1 MAKSNKNG
9 LGPRDA
15 IVTEV
20 TVRKR
25 WLIAIGVV
33 LVLLIAG
40 FWLASPALS
49 RYVKSAVIRSLQ
61 QSGQVE
67 IQQVQVA
74 VFPSL
79 TITIDGIQFHHDGRT
94 DVPPL
99 ISIGR
104 AALKTNWIALITKH
118 VGEVRLTG
126 LRIQVPPRHSGSGG
140 GLSRPQQKK
149 QSGFVVDRMIADG
162 AVLLILPK
170 DPLRDPLEWDMRQLT
185 LHHVGTDDPMRFETI
200 LENAKPPGEIHS
212 TGNFGPWQFD
222 DPAETP
228 VSGDYTFRDADL
240 SVFTGI
246 SGILSSDGKYAGVL
260 DSINVDG
267 TTDTPDFAVRV
278 SGLPVHLKTQFHAV
292 VDGSNGNTYLQ
303 PVLARF
309 GRTSI
314 DARGA
319 VEGQPNVRGQ
329 SGLYTQSGPH
339 GKTISLDVQV
349 QNGRLEDLLR
359 LAVKSDK
366 PILTGGVNF
375 RARMVIPAGDIDIA
389 RKLRLDGAFDIR
401 QSEFSQL
408 SVQEK
413 VDELSHRASGDPK
426 APADDRVASNFHGR
440 FNMKS
445 GDIRFPDLTFTVPG
459 ANIDLSGDYGI
470 IDQHIDFHGT
480 ARMDAKVSQMT
491 TGFKSFLLKA
501 VDPFFQKKH
510 AGAVLPIKIEG
521 TRESPKFGLELRRK
535 K

>member
-1 MAKSNKNG
+1 M
-9 LGPRDA
+9 
-15 IVTEV
+15 
-20 TVRKR
+20 
-25 WLIAIGVV
+25 
-33 LVLLIAG
+33 LVALAAG

-49 RYVKSAVIRSLQ
+49 RYVKSAVTRSLQ

-67 IQQVQVA
+67 IQQVQVD

-79 TITIDGIQFHHDGRT
+79 KIAIGGIQFHHGGRT

-99 ISIGR
+99 ITIDR
-104 AALKTNWIALITKH
+104 AALNTNWIALITKH
-118 VGEVRLTG
+118 VSEVRLTG
-126 LRIQVPPRHSGSGG
+126 LRIQVPPRQSRAGG
-140 GLSRPQQKK
+140 GLSKPTEKR

-162 AVLLILPK
+162 AILLILPK
-170 DPLRDPLEWDMRQLT
+170 DPLRDPLEWDMKQLT

-212 TGNFGPWQFD
+212 TGSFGPWQFD

-228 VSGDYTFRDADL
+228 VSGDYIFRDADL

-246 SGILSSDGKYAGVL
+246 SGALSSNGKYSGVL
-260 DSINVDG
+260 DNIHVDG

-278 SGLPVHLKTQFHAV
+278 SGFPVHLKTQFHAV

-303 PVLARF
+303 PVLAQF

-314 DARGA
+314 EARGA

-339 GKTISLDVQV
+339 GKTISLHVV
-349 QNGRLEDLLR
+349 VRNGRLEDLLR
-359 LAVKSDK
+359 LAVKSEQ

-375 RARMVIPAGDIDIA
+375 RARMVIPPGDVDIA
-389 RKLRLDGAFDIR
+389 RKLRLDGSFDIS

-426 APADDRVASNFHGR
+426 ASPDDRVASNFHGR
-440 FNMKS
+440 FNMKN
-445 GDIRFPDLTFTVPG
+445 GDIRFSNLTFTVPG
-459 ANIDLSGDYGI
+459 ADILLSGDYGLL
-470 IDQHIDFHGT
+470 DQHIDFHGT
-480 ARMDAKVSQMT
+480 ARMQAKVSQMT
-491 TGFKSFLLKA
+491 TGIKSFLLKA
-501 VDPFFQKKH
+501 VDPFFQKNH